1 MATNTDILTAA
12 SEHVRKLFLDQLP
25 PWSVYHTYEHTCEVV
40 DAAAEIAKASRLGKS
55 DLEVVL
61 LAAWFHDAGY
71 TKATHGHERESVEMA
86 KEFLARQN
94 YPPSRVDAVA
104 ECILATDV
112 SRKPATPLEMI
123 VRDADTL
130 HIGRKSF
137 FVKSQL
143 LRLELERR
151 NGESFTEIDWLNKNL
166 DFLARNQF
174 LTEYARSEYGERRE
188 KNMLVLQEEVR
199 KLADEQA
206 AQEEKRLRKKRVADE
221 KAGKE
226 TMPYRGIETLFR
238 TVPAAHLN
246 LSAIADHKAN
256 IMLSSNALIVS
267 LVFGLL
273 LSKLDTNAHL
283 MVPTFLLLAV
293 CLTAMVFAILS
304 TRPKVT
310 SGTFTREDI
319 LNRRVNLLFFGNFH
333 HVPLEDFEWGMKEMM
348 SDREYLYGSMV
359 KDLYNLGQVLERK
372 YRYLRICYNVFMY
385 GLIASVIAFLISFL
399 AFPRVLS

>member
-1 MATNTDILTAA
+1 
-12 SEHVRKLFLDQLP
+12 
-25 PWSVYHTYEHTCEVV
+25 
-40 DAAAEIAKASRLGKS
+40 
-55 DLEVVL
+55 
-61 LAAWFHDAGY
+61 
-71 TKATHGHERESVEMA
+71 
-86 KEFLARQN
+86 
-94 YPPSRVDAVA
+94 VDAVA